1 MAELTPGTPFAGCR
15 IDAVVGRGGMG
26 LVYRAV
32 DLRLGRP
39 VAIKLI
45 AAERA
50 TDPEF
55 RARFEREARL
65 TASIDHPNVIPIYA
79 AGEEDGHL
87 FLVMRYVDG
96 TDLQALLSESGRLSP
111 ARAAAV
117 VAQVGQALDAA
128 HAAGLVHRDVKP
140 ANVLLTGTHVY
151 LSDFGIGRAESADTQ
166 LTDSGEWIGTVDF
179 MAPEHLRAERTDAR
193 TDVYALGCVLHA
205 ALTGT
210 SPFRRGT
217 VPATVLAHLEDL
229 PPRPSDVHPEL
240 APFDPVVARA
250 VAKMPGARFQS
261 AGDLGA
267 AALAAAA
274 GEPARRAT
282 HSVATGPAAPS
293 EEETIR
299 IRPSGAPVVRPA
311 PDPEPGPAAAPAAAA
326 TLLRPATAVVTA
338 RNGPPSR
345 PDEHRPPPSP
355 PKPVAHHRA
364 GSRRRG
370 IAGSLVLA
378 AALVVAA
385 IVVALVTANSGDAR
399 TGPLSAGEVRGVA
412 EDFARAYAHEDSRA
426 LRRTLAPDV
435 SRVSPTGVQRGRADV
450 VAEYARQFGDYA
462 VRNYTLG
469 GLTATGGTAGRAGAT
484 YTVALAGGSSITGH
498 LVLGVVRDGTT
509 P

>member
-151 LSDFGIGRAESADTQ
+151 LSDFGIGRADSADTQ

-193 TDVYALGCVLHA
+193 SDVYALGCVLYA

-217 VPATVLAHLEDL
+217 VPATVLAHLEDPPPL
-229 PPRPSDVHPEL
+229 PADVHPEP
-240 APFDPVVARA
+240 AAFDPVVASA
-250 VAKMPGARFQS
+250 LAKAQGAGFQS

-267 AALAAAA
+267 AALDAAA

-311 PDPEPGPAAAPAAAA
+311 PDPEPGPAAAP
-326 TLLRPATAVVTA
+326 
-338 RNGPPSR
+338 PPR
-345 PDEHRPPPSP
+345 TRARPPPRPRP
-355 PKPVAHHRA
+355 PRSCAPIPSWPPP
-364 GSRRRG
+364 GPSRRPP
-370 IAGSLVLA
+370 
-378 AALVVAA
+378 
-385 IVVALVTANSGDAR
+385 AR
-399 TGPLSAGEVRGVA
+399 TGTG
-412 EDFARAYAHEDSRA
+412 
-426 LRRTLAPDV
+426 RR
-435 SRVSPTGVQRGRADV
+435 R
-450 VAEYARQFGDYA
+450 
-462 VRNYTLG
+462 
-469 GLTATGGTAGRAGAT
+469 
-484 YTVALAGGSSITGH
+484 
-498 LVLGVVRDGTT
+498 
-509 P
+509 